1 MEKTEPEIRDKK
13 QAICW
18 SDDGGSSGADG
29 VWVEWNLPS
38 AKRHIL
44 SLRHK
49 HNWRKFVFFLSRI
62 SFSLIW
68 RLFKMHEHSSAPS
81 NLRNWFDTYLQIIY
95 TYTRVK
101 LRAPTLNRTSI
112 GVKHELALARSLT
125 SRQTN
130 CIKAWESLSLSVTL
144 SIFDTPSVNA
154 GAWGKLR
161 LENYTKNAIDIDS
174 MWTGKSEQSSRKKTM
189 YFEGKKVEFLLMNAK
204 FDLSSRTNWWISPSN
219 WKCKVS
225 HRQRGE

>member
-1 MEKTEPEIRDKK
+1 MKGRKTFSFNRSIQRWKKRNQKFEIKSKRFVDPMM
-13 QAICW
+13 AAAVVLMVF
-18 SDDGGSSGADG
+18 GSN
-29 VWVEWNLPS
+29 E
-38 AKRHIL
+38 I
-44 SLRHK
+44 SLRR
-49 HNWRKFVFFLSRI
+49 NDIFSAWDTSTTGESSFFFLSRI

-174 MWTGKSEQSSRKKTM
+174 MWTGKSEQSSRKKQCTSK
-189 YFEGKKVEFLLMNAK
+189 EKK
-204 FDLSSRTNWWISPSN
+204 
-219 WKCKVS
+219 
-225 HRQRGE
+225 